1 MGYDTQNEATNI
13 TKIEEKIIVWTSEK
27 AKWKTEKIFKN

>member
-1 MGYDTQNEATNI
+1 MGYDTQNEATNL